1 MPYCRIQIKMK
12 LSMMKKYNFT
22 FWHFEREKFDN
33 YFTIKLKNGILYF
46 LEAINDTLSIKK

>member
-12 LSMMKKYNFT
+12 LSMMKKYNFI
-22 FWHFEREKFDN
+22 FWHFEKEKFDN

-46 LEAINDTLSIKK
+46 LETINDSL